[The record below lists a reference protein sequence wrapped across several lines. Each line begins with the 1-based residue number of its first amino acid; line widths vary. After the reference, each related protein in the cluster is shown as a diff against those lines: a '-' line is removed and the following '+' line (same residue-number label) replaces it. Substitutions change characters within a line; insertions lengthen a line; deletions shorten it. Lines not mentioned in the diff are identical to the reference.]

1 MRDDK
6 NGVVCGTCLPIN
18 RREIAMF
25 IKVIVLGVISAT
37 GILVP
42 DDLVWV
48 IPILVIVSVFVLMF
62 DRADTWLKFRR
73 VKREFRRLKAEID

>member
-1 MRDDK
+1 
-6 NGVVCGTCLPIN
+6 
-18 RREIAMF
+18 MF
-25 IKVIVLGVISAT
+25 IKIIVSGVIAAT

-42 DDLVWV
+42 NDLVWV
-48 IPILVIVSVFVLMF
+48 IPILVIFSVFVLMF